1 MKQDRIGHCLITYN
15 YRVVSSVHMSLFF
28 FFSFPSSL
36 KDRVKTNKLIDS
48 DNRMVVPERT
58 GVGSGR
64 MKQVEGV
71 GYTVMEGDGSLDGD
85 HTMRCTDDVLESC
98 ILET

>member
-1 MKQDRIGHCLITYN
+1 MVGRRQLE
-15 YRVVSSVHMSLFF
+15 
-28 FFSFPSSL
+28 
-36 KDRVKTNKLIDS
+36 NKVLGKA
-48 DNRMVVPERT
+48 R

-71 GYTVMEGDGSLDGD
+71 GYTAMEGDGSLDGD